1 MTKLSI
7 KNLNADNGVSEVLRF
22 AIVGGAATLSD
33 LAITIALE
41 LMTALNENAVTS
53 IAFICAFWVSFF
65 GHRYFTFKK
74 EGSVFA
80 FFALAISTLVL
91 RNIIVWL
98 LVKYVVEGL
107 PALIIAMAVVT
118 VITYFI
124 AKFKVFKG

>member
-7 KNLNADNGVSEVLRF
+7 KNLNADNGVGEVLRF